1 MLKREIN
8 LRWFYP
14 YSPEEIWDCITNPA
28 TLKQWS
34 NLHRNTDFKAEVGFK
49 WMEEQKPRRGWD
61 GKMYF
66 EVLEVVPVEILK
78 YSFKGGP
85 RPGEVTL
92 DTIVTWKLVSKNF
105 GTEVHLCH
113 TGFRGLKGVMTSF
126 IMEKGWDKHFAT
138 KLLNYLK
145 QKKNERI
152 SV

>member
-34 NLHRNTDFKAEVGFK
+34 NLHRNTDFKAEVGLK

-61 GKMYF
+61 GKMYS
-66 EVLEVVPVEILK
+66 EMLEVVSGEILK
-78 YSFKGGP
+78 YSFKDGA
-85 RPGEVTL
+85 RPAEEKL
-92 DTIVTWKLVSKNF
+92 DTIVTRKIVSKNF
-105 GTEVHLCH
+105 GTEVLLCH

-138 KLLNYLK
+138 KLLDYLK
-145 QKKNERI
+145 QKENE
-152 SV
+152 